1 MDQSAGDYFDNCY
14 ADQNSK
20 MHEILSVVQ
29 PPNSGNLWTAGYAC
43 RDKAECY
50 KVAVVMKTD
59 SDGEVQFLK
68 QFGVQDKGAQ
78 TILAATKLRPYEL
91 DVNDW

>member
-1 MDQSAGDYFDNCY
+1 
-14 ADQNSK
+14 

-43 RDKAECY
+43 RDKDECY

-68 QFGVQDKGAQ
+68 QFGVQDLNAQ
-78 TILAATKLRPYEL
+78 TVIAATSLNGYQ
-91 DVNDW
+91 VNITDH